1 MHDGMDQRGVN
12 GCDCSV
18 DLIAVYFVT
27 LYSGALLRLW
37 FAIRDALRLPLGD
50 THPSLG
56 LSKGPLHVTFQRL
69 FIYFALYYELKVCLT
84 V

>member
-1 MHDGMDQRGVN
+1 MHDRTDQRDVK

-18 DLIAVYFVT
+18 DLIAVYFIT

-37 FAIRDALRLPLGD
+37 SAIRDALQLPLGD

-56 LSKGPLHVTFQRL
+56 FSKGPLRVTFQRM
-69 FIYFALYYELKVCLT
+69 FIPFFLYYELKVCLP